1 MYFSLAF
8 RTFVPNV
15 QKKTIMDVVNFR
27 FFLCVSPIIWVEWLI
42 QIKHILTIDMKMCIN
57 RQAWIFFCRKLFQSH
72 SSKILCFQTK
82 KREKIIS
89 SFAVLKIKQICRK
102 TEMEEATPMIVKNT
116 KSPKRFLVCFLGLWT
131 SS

>member
-1 MYFSLAF
+1 M
-8 RTFVPNV
+8 TPP
-15 QKKTIMDVVNFR
+15 KKTITDVVNFR
-27 FFLCVSPIIWVEWLI
+27 FFLWVSPIIWVEWLI

-72 SSKILCFQTK
+72 SSKILCYQTK